1 MENFQYKILQ
11 KDHPLTKTQ
20 KFIHISIIRLFYKID
35 VQEPEYHGEGG
46 EGGAAHGQSQRGLQL
61 QALRISSCG
70 SPDIRLPDR
79 CFLQERENS
88 PIEPTSEMAQA
99 TQSQPIT
106 SRFVSY
112 HRSAGVVVPRKNV
125 TM

>member
-70 SPDIRLPDR
+70 SRPLKLIHR
-79 CFLQERENS
+79 CLFQERENS
-88 PIEPTSEMAQA
+88 PVEASSDMEKT
-99 TQSQPIT
+99 TQSQPAT
-106 SRFVSY
+106 SRFVS
-112 HRSAGVVVPRKNV
+112 
-125 TM
+125 

>member
-46 EGGAAHGQSQRGLQL
+46 EGGAAHGESERGLQL
-61 QALRISSCG
+61 EALRISSCG
-70 SPDIRLPDR
+70 SLHIKLPHR
-79 CFLQERENS
+79 CLFQERENS
-88 PIEPTSEMAQA
+88 PIEPSSETAQA

-106 SRFVSY
+106 SRFVSFY
-112 HRSAGVVVPRKNV
+112 YQ
-125 TM
+125 